1 MASVGVSLRDSL
13 LVGAIVFVAAAVGML
28 SQAVIEHST
37 FWPTEALLVGVL
49 VRNPALARPASW
61 VAAFCGYLAAGL
73 LSGGDLAVVLWVSA
87 VGILSS
93 LIGVT
98 LFQQLPEGDRR
109 LQLPRSIVYMFA
121 IVLVAAFVNAMIGGR
136 VVAIS
141 EPGADWT
148 GLTFW
153 LSSDLANYLLVLPIV
168 LTAPAGLSRSAWQ
181 RLEQVDLASLAPV
194 TALMVSAVIGVMV
207 GGPGAIAFPI
217 PALIWCAL
225 TYSVF
230 STVLLSATYSV
241 WKMSAFAMGAIAIDP
256 GVNFDDT
263 MASVRLGIA
272 LLTLGPLAVAS
283 INAARED
290 LLETLD
296 RSANYDYLTGS
307 LARSAFMDRGQRL
320 CEALQPTGTIAV
332 LALDI
337 DQFKNVNDSFGH
349 AAGDRILVAFAAAV
363 TRVLRPGDLFGR
375 LGGEEFAIIM
385 PSVDDAEALAIAERI
400 RDQVEAAGVTLDDGQ
415 HVSITVSIGLVNWR
429 CRIRTSIDTALASA
443 DQALYAAKDA
453 GRNRVVVIDEP

>member
-37 FWPTEALLVGVL
+37 FWPTEALLIGVL
-49 VRNPALARPASW
+49 VRNPSLARPASW

-73 LSGGDLAVVLWVSA
+73 LGGGDLAVVLWVSA
-87 VGILSS
+87 VGILSAF
-93 LIGVT
+93 IGVT

-141 EPGADWT
+141 EPSADWT
-148 GLTFW
+148 GLTIW

-168 LTAPAGLSRSAWQ
+168 LTAPAGLPRSAWQ

-241 WKMSAFAMGAIAIDP
+241 WKMSAFAMGAISIDP

>member
-37 FWPTEALLVGVL
+37 FWPTEALLIGVL

-73 LSGGDLAVVLWVSA
+73 LGGGDLAVVLWVSA
-87 VGILSS
+87 VGILSAF
-93 LIGVT
+93 IGVT

-148 GLTFW
+148 GLTIW

-168 LTAPAGLSRSAWQ
+168 LTAPAGLPRSAWQ

-349 AAGDRILVAFAAAV
+349 AVGDRILVAFAAAV

-453 GRNRVVVIDEP
+453 GRNRVVVIDAP